1 MQERSCK
8 CLINYF
14 CLINLYRFFRTSQVM
29 KIAIIGFGNMGQT
42 YANSFMS
49 SGFVGASDILIL
61 NKTKIEEKNSF
72 GIDVINFYTEPN
84 SQIFESDI
92 LILAVKPQDFKQL
105 ASEIKTF
112 LNPEHVI
119 LSVMAGISI
128 EAMQKELGVSKI
140 VRSMPN
146 IPTQIGEGMTVF
158 CASNSVD
165 RKELFIVQ
173 NLINTTGKSIYIEKE
188 EMLNAAT
195 AVSGSGPAYVFY
207 FMQAMIESAVK
218 LGFSPS
224 EAEFLVSQT
233 FSGSV
238 QLQNRSKLSN
248 EAWIQR
254 VASKGGTTEAAL
266 SVFNFLGMSDIVI
279 KAIDSANL
287 RAVELGK

>member
-1 MQERSCK
+1 
-8 CLINYF
+8 
-14 CLINLYRFFRTSQVM
+14 M

-49 SGFVGASDILIL
+49 SGFVGASDILVL
-61 NKTKIEEKNSF
+61 NKMAVDEKYSF
-72 GIDVINFYTEPN
+72 GIDAVNFFTEPN
-84 SQIFESDI
+84 PKIFESDI

-105 ASEIKTF
+105 AVEIKPF
-112 LNPEHVI
+112 LNPEHVV

-128 EAMQKELGVSKI
+128 EAMQRELGVAKI

-158 CASNSVD
+158 CASNVVD

-207 FMQAMIESAVK
+207 FMQAIIASAVT

-248 EAWIQR
+248 EDWIQR

-266 SVFNFLGMSDIVI
+266 SVFNKELLQEIIRLGI
-279 KAIDSANL
+279 AAANR
-287 RAVELGK
+287 RAVALGL

>member
-1 MQERSCK
+1 MNPVCTDRVSF
-8 CLINYF
+8 LVIM
-14 CLINLYRFFRTSQVM
+14 R
-29 KIAIIGFGNMGQT
+29 IAIIGFGNMGKT

-49 SGFVGASDILIL
+49 SGFVGASDVLIL
-61 NKTKIEEKNSF
+61 NRTNIEENNNF
-72 GIDVINFYTEPN
+72 GIDSTNFYTEPN
-84 SQIFESDI
+84 PRIFESDI
-92 LILAVKPQDFKQL
+92 VILAVKPQDFKQL
-105 ASEIKTF
+105 AAEIKLF
-112 LNPEHVI
+112 LNSEHVV

-128 EAMQKELGVSKI
+128 EAMQKELGVTKI

-158 CASNSVD
+158 CASNAVD

-195 AVSGSGPAYVFY
+195 AVSGSRPAYVFY
-207 FMQAMIESAVK
+207 FMQAMIESAIK
-218 LGFSPS
+218 LGFSSS

-248 EAWIQR
+248 EDWIQR

>member
-1 MQERSCK
+1 
-8 CLINYF
+8 
-14 CLINLYRFFRTSQVM
+14 M

-61 NKTKIEEKNSF
+61 NKVAVEEKYSF
-72 GIDVINFYTEPN
+72 GIDSANFYTQPN
-84 SQIFESDI
+84 PNIFESDI

-105 ASEIKTF
+105 ASEVKAF
-112 LNPEHVI
+112 LNSEHVI

-158 CASNSVD
+158 CASNAVD

>member
-1 MQERSCK
+1 MDRVFYS
-8 CLINYF
+8 
-14 CLINLYRFFRTSQVM
+14 NLYM
-29 KIAIIGFGNMGQT
+29 KITIIGFGNMGQT
-42 YANSFMS
+42 YANSFIS
-49 SGFVGASDILIL
+49 SGFVNVDDIFIL
-61 NKTKIEEKNSF
+61 NRSEIEKKKAF
-72 GIDVINFYTEPN
+72 GIKKEHFFTNPSPILFDT
-84 SQIFESDI
+84 DI
-92 LILAVKPQDFKQL
+92 LILAVKPQDFKL
-105 ASEIKTF
+105 LSKEIKYF
-112 LNPEHVI
+112 LKPEHVV
-119 LSVMAGISI
+119 LSVMAGITI
-128 EAMQKELGVSKI
+128 EAIQKSLAIDKI

-158 CASNSVD
+158 CASNAVD

-207 FMQAMIESAVK
+207 FMQSMIESAIN
-218 LGFSPS
+218 LGFTPS

-248 EAWIQR
+248 EAWIEK

-266 SVFNFLGMSDIVI
+266 SIYNKNVLKKIVNDGI
-279 KAIDSANL
+279 EAANKRAI
-287 RAVELGK
+287 ELGK

>member
-1 MQERSCK
+1 
-8 CLINYF
+8 
-14 CLINLYRFFRTSQVM
+14 M

-49 SGFVGASDILIL
+49 SGFVGASDILVL

-72 GIDVINFYTEPN
+72 GIDATNFHTEPN
-84 SQIFESDI
+84 PKIFESDI

-105 ASEIKTF
+105 ASEIKPF
-112 LNPEHVI
+112 LNPEHVV

-128 EAMQKELGVSKI
+128 EMMQNELNVAKI

-158 CASNSVD
+158 CASNVVD

-173 NLINTTGKSIYIEKE
+173 NLINTTGKSIYIERE

-224 EAEFLVSQT
+224 ESEFLVSQT

-238 QLQNRSKLSN
+238 QLQNRSKLLN
-248 EAWIQR
+248 EDWIQR

-266 SVFNFLGMSDIVI
+266 SVFNSFEVTEIVI
-279 KAIDSANL
+279 KAIESVNK
-287 RAVELGK
+287 RAIELGK

>member
-1 MQERSCK
+1 M
-8 CLINYF
+8 
-14 CLINLYRFFRTSQVM
+14 
-29 KIAIIGFGNMGQT
+29 
-42 YANSFMS
+42 
-49 SGFVGASDILIL
+49 
-61 NKTKIEEKNSF
+61 
-72 GIDVINFYTEPN
+72 
-84 SQIFESDI
+84 
-92 LILAVKPQDFKQL
+92 AVKPQDFKQL

-158 CASNSVD
+158 CASNAVD

>member
-1 MQERSCK
+1 
-8 CLINYF
+8 
-14 CLINLYRFFRTSQVM
+14 M

-49 SGFVGASDILIL
+49 SGFVGATDILIL
-61 NKTKIEEKNSF
+61 NKIKVLEKDSF
-72 GIDVINFYTEPN
+72 GIDTSNFYTEPN
-84 SQIFESDI
+84 PNIFESDI

-105 ASEIKTF
+105 ASEIKSF
-112 LNPEHVI
+112 LNPEHVV

-128 EAMQKELGVSKI
+128 DMMQKELGVTKI

-158 CASNSVD
+158 CASNAVD

-173 NLINTTGKSIYIEKE
+173 NLINTTGKSIYIERE

-207 FMQAMIESAVK
+207 FMQAMIDSAIQ
-218 LGFSPS
+218 LGFSAS

-266 SVFNFLGMSDIVI
+266 SVFSQNELQKIVLSGI
-279 KAIDSANL
+279 DAANTRAI
-287 RAVELGK
+287 ELGT

>member
-1 MQERSCK
+1 
-8 CLINYF
+8 
-14 CLINLYRFFRTSQVM
+14 M
-29 KIAIIGFGNMGQT
+29 KIAIVGFGNMGQT

-49 SGFVGASDILIL
+49 SGFVGASDILVL
-61 NKTKIEEKNSF
+61 NRTKVEEKFRF
-72 GIDVINFYTEPN
+72 GIDAINFYTEPN
-84 SQIFESDI
+84 AAIFNSDI

-105 ASEIKTF
+105 AIEIKPF
-112 LNPEHVI
+112 LNEEHVV

-128 EAMQKELGVSKI
+128 ETMQNQLGITKI

-158 CASNSVD
+158 CASNAVD

-173 NLINTTGKSIYIEKE
+173 NLINTTGKSIYIDRE

-218 LGFSPS
+218 LGFSTS

-248 EAWIQR
+248 DAWIQR
-254 VASKGGTTEAAL
+254 VASRGGTTEAAL
-266 SVFNFLGMSDIVI
+266 SVFNQLNLQEIIIRG
-279 KAIDSANL
+279 IDSANN
-287 RAVELGK
+287 RAVELGE

>member
-1 MQERSCK
+1 
-8 CLINYF
+8 
-14 CLINLYRFFRTSQVM
+14 
-29 KIAIIGFGNMGQT
+29 MGQT

-61 NKTKIEEKNSF
+61 NKVVVEEKYSF
-72 GIDVINFYTEPN
+72 GIDSANFYTQHNP
-84 SQIFESDI
+84 IILESDI

-105 ASEIKTF
+105 ASEIKAF

-128 EAMQKELGVSKI
+128 EAMQKELGVLKI
-140 VRSMPN
+140 VRLMPN
-146 IPTQIGEGMTVF
+146 IPTPIGEGMTVF
-158 CASNSVD
+158 SASNSVD

-173 NLINTTGKSIYIEKE
+173 NLINTTGKSIYIERE

-207 FMQAMIESAVK
+207 FMQAMIESAIR

-266 SVFNFLGMSDIVI
+266 LVFNKNELQEIVI
-279 KAIDSANL
+279 EGIEAANA
-287 RAVELGK
+287 RALELGS

>member
-1 MQERSCK
+1 
-8 CLINYF
+8 
-14 CLINLYRFFRTSQVM
+14 M

-49 SGFVGASDILIL
+49 SGFVGASDILVL
-61 NKTKIEEKNSF
+61 NKMTVDEKHSF
-72 GIDVINFYTEPN
+72 GIDAVNFFTEPN
-84 SQIFESDI
+84 PKIFESDI
-92 LILAVKPQDFKQL
+92 LILAVKPQDFKKL

-112 LNPEHVI
+112 LNPEHVV

-128 EAMQKELGVSKI
+128 EAMQKELGVAKI

-158 CASNSVD
+158 CASNVVD

-173 NLINTTGKSIYIEKE
+173 NLINTTGKSIYIERE

-195 AVSGSGPAYVFY
+195 AVSGSGLAYVFY
-207 FMQAMIESAVK
+207 FMQAMIESAIK
-218 LGFSPS
+218 LGFSAS
-224 EAEFLVSQT
+224 EADFLVSQT
-233 FSGSV
+233 FLGSV

-266 SVFNFLGMSDIVI
+266 TVFNQKELQEIVMDGVEAAN
-279 KAIDSANL
+279 KRAIEVGA
-287 RAVELGK
+287 

>member
-1 MQERSCK
+1 
-8 CLINYF
+8 
-14 CLINLYRFFRTSQVM
+14 M

-49 SGFVGASDILIL
+49 SGFVGASDILVL
-61 NKTKIEEKNSF
+61 NKTKIEEKDSF
-72 GIDVINFYTEPN
+72 GIDSTNFYTEPN
-84 SQIFESDI
+84 PKIFESDI

-105 ASEIKTF
+105 ASEIKPF
-112 LNPEHVI
+112 LNPEHVV

-128 EAMQKELGVSKI
+128 EMMQNELNVTKI

-158 CASNSVD
+158 CASTVVD

-173 NLINTTGKSIYIEKE
+173 NLINTTGKSIYIERE

-238 QLQNRSKLSN
+238 HLQNRSKLSN

>member
-1 MQERSCK
+1 
-8 CLINYF
+8 
-14 CLINLYRFFRTSQVM
+14 M

-61 NKTKIEEKNSF
+61 NKVAVEEKYSF
-72 GIDVINFYTEPN
+72 GIDSANFYTQPN
-84 SQIFESDI
+84 PNIFESDI

-105 ASEIKTF
+105 ASEIKAF

-158 CASNSVD
+158 CASNAVD

-173 NLINTTGKSIYIEKE
+173 NLINTTGKSIYIERE

>member
-1 MQERSCK
+1 
-8 CLINYF
+8 
-14 CLINLYRFFRTSQVM
+14 
-29 KIAIIGFGNMGQT
+29 MGQT

-61 NKTKIEEKNSF
+61 NKTKVEEKNGF
-72 GIDVINFYTEPN
+72 GIDTSNFYTEPN
-84 SQIFESDI
+84 PNIFESDI

-105 ASEIKTF
+105 ASEIKSF
-112 LNPEHVI
+112 LNPEHVV

-128 EAMQKELGVSKI
+128 EMMQKQLGVTKI

-158 CASNSVD
+158 CASNAVD

-173 NLINTTGKSIYIEKE
+173 NLINTTGKSIYIERE
-188 EMLNAAT
+188 EMLNVAT

-218 LGFSPS
+218 LGFSAS

-248 EAWIQR
+248 ESWIQR

-266 SVFNFLGMSDIVI
+266 SVFNNFNLQEIVV
-279 KAIDSANL
+279 KAVDSANN
-287 RAVELGK
+287 RAIELGS

>member
-1 MQERSCK
+1 
-8 CLINYF
+8 
-14 CLINLYRFFRTSQVM
+14 M

-61 NKTKIEEKNSF
+61 NKIAVAEKDSYGIEL
-72 GIDVINFYTEPN
+72 VNFYTQPN
-84 SQIFESDI
+84 PKIFESDI

-105 ASEIKTF
+105 AFEIKAF
-112 LNPEHVI
+112 LHPDHVV

-128 EAMQKELGVSKI
+128 EAMQKELGVTKI

-146 IPTQIGEGMTVF
+146 IPTQIGQGMTVF
-158 CASNSVD
+158 CASSAVD

-207 FMQAMIESAVK
+207 FMQAIIESAIK
-218 LGFSPS
+218 LGFTAS

-266 SVFNFLGMSDIVI
+266 SVFNQNKLQQIVI
-279 KAIDSANL
+279 DAIEAANL
-287 RAVELGK
+287 RAIELGT

>member
-1 MQERSCK
+1 
-8 CLINYF
+8 
-14 CLINLYRFFRTSQVM
+14 M

-49 SGFVGASDILIL
+49 SGFVGASDILVL
-61 NKTKIEEKNSF
+61 NKTKIEEKNGF
-72 GIDVINFYTEPN
+72 GIDTSNFYTEPN
-84 SQIFESDI
+84 PTIFVSDI

-105 ASEIKTF
+105 ASEIKPF
-112 LNPEHVI
+112 LNLEHVV

-128 EAMQKELGVSKI
+128 EAMQKQLGVTKI

-158 CASNSVD
+158 CASNAVD

-173 NLINTTGKSIYIEKE
+173 NLINTTGKSIYIERE

-224 EAEFLVSQT
+224 ESEFLVSQT

-248 EAWIQR
+248 ENWIQR

-266 SVFNFLGMSDIVI
+266 SVFNQNKIKENIVEGI
-279 KAIDSANL
+279 EAANT
-287 RAVELGK
+287 RAVELGS